1 MIYEKETGTMS
12 GVCLLSMS
20 FSACANVMMAL
31 LYFCLEGE
39 LVAKCNLNYGVLV
52 VAALGNLC
60 QSPVVTGVKLEV
72 CILVRDTNGM
82 EKSTLL
88 ASMSPDVFTVWPAT
102 VTL

>member
-1 MIYEKETGTMS
+1 
-12 GVCLLSMS
+12 MS

-72 CILVRDTNGM
+72 CILVRDTNRNGKVHALGINVARCLYSM
-82 EKSTLL
+82 TGNSFLVVVSTAYFEARL
-88 ASMSPDVFTVWPAT
+88 
-102 VTL
+102 